1 MGLRGWTGLGVD
13 EERMGVLGTSQGVL
27 WDRGDRRDLVLMK
40 KGWESLGRP
49 KESYGTEG
57 MDGTWC

>member
-1 MGLRGWTGLGVD
+1 
-13 EERMGVLGTSQGVL
+13 
-27 WDRGDRRDLVLMK
+27 MK

-57 MDGTWC
+57 MDGTEYCYRRDESPWDVLSNSPQ